1 MNERTEDKN
10 LSQEK
15 RMNERTYVRTYGR
28 TKEKP
33 EFLVSVF
40 NVTKDK
46 SERRRNR
53 KDKRLFMLEART
65 LEIQTD
71 QRLLKVRKQ
80 FIIYLISK

>member
-1 MNERTEDKN
+1 MFSVSVFVFLILGTNQRNTKANERTN
-10 LSQEK
+10 
-15 RMNERTYVRTYGR
+15 VRTA
-28 TKEKP
+28 KEKP

-65 LEIQTD
+65 QEIQTD

-80 FIIYLISK
+80 F